1 MKKIIFT
8 TVLFFSLLSF
18 GQVYKVEY
26 FDSLN
31 TKVKKDLNFK
41 KVTYEKVGK
50 NFKVSIY
57 IKGILSNASIY
68 SDSLKWKNILKD
80 IEYYK
85 NGKVSKIENYKDFD
99 IFNKETT
106 TFYENGKNK
115 SVFSYEH
122 NKENQNILILK
133 SYWDNKGLQ
142 KVVDGNGVYEINVE
156 PEITITGNIKDGKQE
171 GIWKSNTSKF
181 PYLIEEYSNGV
192 FISGTRYLSDKDSVV
207 YKELDVMASPKKK
220 MFDFANEI
228 TSKIKYN
235 KTDITEGKIEIEFFI
250 DENGKIKNP
259 SIIKGVNSEFDTSF
273 LKAIVNCQDWNPS
286 VSRGEKLIQKMR
298 YPFMFKFYIE

>member
-1 MKKIIFT
+1 MKKIIFI

-31 TKVKKDLNFK
+31 TKVNKDLNFK
-41 KVTYEKVGK
+41 KVTYEKLGK
-50 NFKVSIY
+50 NFKVSTY
-57 IKGILSNASIY
+57 RKGVLSNASIY

-99 IFNKETT
+99 VFNKETT

-115 SVFSYEH
+115 SVFSYER
-122 NKENQNILILK
+122 NKDKQNILILK
-133 SYWDNKGLQ
+133 SYWDNKVLQ
-142 KVVDGNGVYEINVE
+142 KVVDGNGVYEINTE
-156 PEITITGNIKDGKQE
+156 PEINITGSIKEGKQE
-171 GIWKSNTSKF
+171 GVWKSNTSKF

-207 YKELDVMASPKKK
+207 YKELEVMASPKERL
-220 MFDFANEI
+220 FSIGNEI
-228 TSKIKYN
+228 QYKGN
-235 KTDITEGKIEIEFFI
+235 KTEGKIEIEFFV
-250 DENGKIKNP
+250 DENGKIKNAR
-259 SIIKGVNSEFDTSF
+259 IIEGVNVEFDTSF
-273 LKAIVNCQDWNPS
+273 LKAFYKSPDWNPS
-286 VSRGEKLIQKMR
+286 VSRGKKITQKMR
-298 YPFMFKFYIE
+298 RPFMFKFNIEE